1 MNEVL
6 PAGSDSAG
14 GGKVALPVVCPKG
27 IMKRYTIGS
36 SYSISTVF
44 EAKLME
50 SGKWRS
56 AVDTENLPVNL
67 PVELAQV
74 RKKSTF
80 FI

>member
-1 MNEVL
+1 MLNHGIPEGQREL
-6 PAGSDSAG
+6 EENGN
-14 GGKVALPVVCPKG
+14 GKAVF
-27 IMKRYTIGS
+27 TIDR
-36 SYSISTVF
+36 ITVF

>member
-1 MNEVL
+1 M
-6 PAGSDSAG
+6 
-14 GGKVALPVVCPKG
+14 
-27 IMKRYTIGS
+27 IKRHLKYLENVIKRPLKYLENVIS

-50 SGKWRS
+50 SGSWRS

-67 PVELAQV
+67 LVELAQV

>member
-1 MNEVL
+1 
-6 PAGSDSAG
+6 
-14 GGKVALPVVCPKG
+14 
-27 IMKRYTIGS
+27 MKRYTLGS

-50 SGKWRS
+50 SGKGRS
-56 AVDTENLPVNL
+56 TVDTENLPVNL
-67 PVELAQV
+67 SVELAQV

>member
-1 MNEVL
+1 M
-6 PAGSDSAG
+6 GI
-14 GGKVALPVVCPKG
+14 PKG
-27 IMKRYTIGS
+27 IMKLYTLDS

>member
-1 MNEVL
+1 
-6 PAGSDSAG
+6 
-14 GGKVALPVVCPKG
+14 
-27 IMKRYTIGS
+27 MKLYTLGS
-36 SYSISTVF
+36 SYSISIVF

>member
-1 MNEVL
+1 
-6 PAGSDSAG
+6 
-14 GGKVALPVVCPKG
+14 
-27 IMKRYTIGS
+27 MKLYTLGS

>member
-1 MNEVL
+1 MN
-6 PAGSDSAG
+6 PDMFI
-14 GGKVALPVVCPKG
+14 ALQYPP
-27 IMKRYTIGS
+27 
-36 SYSISTVF
+36 
-44 EAKLME
+44 E
-50 SGKWRS
+50 WRS

>member
-1 MNEVL
+1 
-6 PAGSDSAG
+6 
-14 GGKVALPVVCPKG
+14 
-27 IMKRYTIGS
+27 MKRYTLGR

-50 SGKWRS
+50 SGKGRS
-56 AVDTENLPVNL
+56 TVDTENL

>member
-1 MNEVL
+1 
-6 PAGSDSAG
+6 
-14 GGKVALPVVCPKG
+14 
-27 IMKRYTIGS
+27 MKLYTLGS

-56 AVDTENLPVNL
+56 AVATENQ

>member
-1 MNEVL
+1 MGIPN
-6 PAGSDSAG
+6 
-14 GGKVALPVVCPKG
+14 G
-27 IMKRYTIGS
+27 IMKRYTLGS